1 MLCRSGCALALSQD
15 QTANV
20 DSERG
25 RVTAMG
31 ARVQW
36 LVDSWRVGDAG
47 IQVTRYCTVVQKGP
61 MLRGPRAQVSHH
73 QALQHISCLYIFH
86 LFLATQSIVGQ
97 HLTAGLCESLIG
109 VVYRITWSAAFL
121 EWEKG
126 Q

>member
-1 MLCRSGCALALSQD
+1 MHDVTGDCRAVLCRNGSAVALSQD

-47 IQVTRYCTVVQKGP
+47 IQVTRYCIVAQEGP
-61 MLRGPRAQVSHH
+61 SLRGARAQVSHH
-73 QALQHISCLYIFH
+73 QALQHSSCLYIFH
-86 LFLATQSIVGQ
+86 LFLATQSIVGK

-109 VVYRITWSAAFL
+109 DV
-121 EWEKG
+121 
-126 Q
+126 